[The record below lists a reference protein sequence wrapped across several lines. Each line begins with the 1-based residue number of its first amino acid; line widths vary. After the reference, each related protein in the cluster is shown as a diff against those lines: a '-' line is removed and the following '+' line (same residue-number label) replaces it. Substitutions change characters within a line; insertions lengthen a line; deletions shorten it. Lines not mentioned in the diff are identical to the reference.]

1 MININNLYNNFM
13 YGANVPQQGYISPIK
28 FNQIVNLASYSL
40 FKQRLGYPE
49 QMEMQTAIPRI
60 SYHRTSKIHTD
71 LTPFRKKVEVKI
83 KIWKQGLLN
92 LKISNK

>member
-1 MININNLYNNFM
+1 M